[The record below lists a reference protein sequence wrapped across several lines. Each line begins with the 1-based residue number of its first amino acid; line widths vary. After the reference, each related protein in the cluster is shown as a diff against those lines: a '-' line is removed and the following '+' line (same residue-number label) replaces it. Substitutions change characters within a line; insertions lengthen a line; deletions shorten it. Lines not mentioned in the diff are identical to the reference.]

1 MSGGSLPPPLPIKN
15 RMKMDRT
22 LRAEITGEVRTVL
35 MEVLEGTREQWVSGE
50 ELSKQISCFSKGWLK
65 IYGHTLPR
73 TRAVVTDS
81 KGKEHASSWTY
92 PLHKIQRMMMENDVK
107 FLKTK

>member
-50 ELSKQISCFSKGWLK
+50 ELSKQISCFTPAWLRL
-65 IYGHTLPR
+65 YGSSLPR
-73 TRAVVTDS
+73 TRAIVTKKDGTKS
-81 KGKEHASSWTY
+81 HSSYTY
-92 PLHKIQRMMMENDVK
+92 PLHRIQRMMMKNEMTN
-107 FLKTK
+107 LKID

>member
-1 MSGGSLPPPLPIKN
+1 
-15 RMKMDRT
+15 MDNT
-22 LRAEITGEVRTVL
+22 LRKEVVIEVRKVL
-35 MEVLEGTREQWVSGE
+35 QSVYETNQEVWVSGDQ
-50 ELSKQISCFSKGWLK
+50 LASQFSCFSKGWLK
-65 IYGHTLPR
+65 TYGHTLPR

-81 KGKEHASSWTY
+81 TGKEHASSWTY